1 MVTGKDIGRAEGAA
15 GRESGT
21 RCCLLRGKVHRSGH
35 AATGGGGMP
44 VLPAALLLLLSAAA
58 CVPAAPRTAALAA
71 AGGAAEITGTV
82 VLMSTTDVHGWLRPF
97 DYYTGEATENG
108 LALLLPLADS
118 IRAAHPGATVLLDS
132 GDFLQGNPLAFVAS
146 RSDTAAKHPV
156 AAAMNFAGYDAAAI
170 GNHEFNYGLDHLRR
184 AIADAGFP
192 FLTANVFT
200 AGTGEHAFQPFA
212 IIEREIGGV
221 PLRVGVTGV
230 TPPGVL
236 LWDRDIVTGKL
247 DFRAVTDAI
256 AEVVP
261 RMRSEGADVIVVAAH
276 SGLEG
281 SSYDPGVTGVPAE
294 NEAAA
299 VAREVPGVDVIFMGH
314 THGEIADTSI
324 NGVLLVQAK
333 NWATSLAVAE
343 LQLRHSAGAWSVV
356 SKRGRT
362 LRPGGTPHRGLLRST
377 AAIDAATRAYA
388 GRIIGHSGD
397 VWTSGRARTRDTP
410 ILDLINETQR
420 RVAGTQLSGTAAFS
434 LSSRIPAGPVTVAD
448 IAGLYIYDNT
458 LKALRISGSQLRE
471 YLEKSAEYY
480 LPCPAARC
488 ERLTNPAVP
497 GYNFDVVSGAEYE
510 LELSRPAG
518 ERVVKLQYQGE
529 AVAPQDSFSIAL
541 NNYRASGSGGF
552 SMFAGA
558 PVIYDRGENIRDLL
572 IAEAE
577 RRENLDPADFFT
589 ENWRITPPAL
599 REQALRE
606 QQSEAKRR

>member
-1 MVTGKDIGRAEGAA
+1 MINGRNIDPSAVA
-15 GRESGT
+15 GGRTSGT
-21 RCCLLRGKVHRSGH
+21 GGSPRRGKLHSSGYE
-35 AATGGGGMP
+35 ATGGAGIPAIGA
-44 VLPAALLLLLSAAA
+44 VLMLLFSAAA
-58 CVPAAPRTAALAA
+58 CVPGTTRTGAPPAAGEAA
-71 AGGAAEITGTV
+71 AVSGTL

-97 DYYTGEATENG
+97 DYYTGETTKNG

-146 RSDTAAKHPV
+146 RSDTASEHPV
-156 AAAMNFAGYDAAAI
+156 VAAMNFAGYDAAAI
-170 GNHEFNYGLDHLRR
+170 GNHEFNYGLAHLRR
-184 AIADAGFP
+184 AIGDAGFP

-200 AGTGEHAFQPFA
+200 AGSGEHAFQPFA
-212 IIEREIGGV
+212 IVGREIGGV
-221 PLRVGVTGV
+221 PLRVGITAV

-247 DFRAVTDAI
+247 DFGPVTKAI

-261 RMRSEGADVIVVAAH
+261 RMRSAGADVIVVAAH

-281 SSYDPGVTGVPAE
+281 SSYDPDATGVPAE

-299 VAREVPGVDVIFMGH
+299 IARQVLGVDVIFMGH
-314 THGEIADTSI
+314 THAEVADTSI

-333 NWATSLAVAE
+333 NWAGSLGVAE
-343 LQLRHSAGAWSVV
+343 LQMRFASGEWRITG
-356 SKRGRT
+356 KRGST
-362 LRPGGTPHRGLLRST
+362 LRPNAAADTAVLRVT
-377 AAIDAATRAYA
+377 AAIDSATRAYT
-388 GRIIGHSGD
+388 GRTIGQSAAL
-397 VWTSGRARTRDTP
+397 WTAAAARTRDTP
-410 ILDLINETQR
+410 VLDLINETQR
-420 RVAGTQLSGTAAFS
+420 RAAGTQLSGTAAFS
-434 LSSRIPAGPVTVAD
+434 LSSRISEGPVTVAD

-458 LKALRISGSQLRE
+458 LKALRISGRQLRE

-488 ERLTNPAVP
+488 DRLTNPAVP
-497 GYNFDVVSGAEYE
+497 GYNFDVLSGAEYE
-510 LELSRPAG
+510 LDLSRPVG

-552 SMFAGA
+552 EMFADA

-572 IAEAE
+572 ISEVE
-577 RRENLDPADFFT
+577 RRGTLDPADVFR
-589 ENWRITPPAL
+589 ENWWIVPPALAAQAL
-599 REQALRE
+599 REQAANA
-606 QQSEAKRR
+606 SRR